1 MTIRR
6 MFVALFLGAM
16 TLGAAPAAKAEDWGR
31 FYHYPYSYTPFNYRK
46 PFASQDFD
54 LRYGYPMYP
63 QYMANPPY
71 FRKDL
76 WYPFHKHMKWGNN
89 QKAHYQG
96 LHYVLDVF

>member
-76 WYPFHKHMKWGNN
+76 WYPFHKHMKSGNN
-89 QKAHYQG
+89 QKAHHQG
-96 LHYVLDVF
+96 LHYTLDVF